1 MFLVQARAGCLNR
14 LSIAIRIRSDEER
27 KRLHSLSPQQKSPS
41 GIAAST
47 MYSQTSSDLTYQ
59 HLLQIAVEIINAGYQ
74 VIVDATFLQQQQREL
89 FSKQAEQLQVPFLI
103 INTRTDKHTL
113 IQRIKDRARQQSNVS
128 EADPM
133 VLEMQLQN
141 MQALSDEETKIH
153 KNC

>member
-1 MFLVQARAGCLNR
+1 
-14 LSIAIRIRSDEER
+14 
-27 KRLHSLSPQQKSPS
+27 
-41 GIAAST
+41 